1 MAMETTKA
9 KVVKADDFFIAD
21 THVKKQVKQNL
32 FNILIKIHMPMNK

>member
-21 THVKKQVKQNL
+21 THVKKQVKQK
-32 FNILIKIHMPMNK
+32 FVQYTYQDTYDYE